1 MEGTRPSGTTVTAS
15 SSVVD
20 CNAPA
25 GRAVAVDSRETV
37 PKGERAFEGDSDG
50 PGATRAGWCWTEP
63 ATRGKLHTVK
73 AQIGYIVELT
83 GTVQGVG
90 FRPFVHRLATELGLA
105 GVVCNRGA
113 QVYCEVEGQRALLD
127 AFVDRL
133 TCDAP
138 PLATVLEVSSRE
150 VDPVGHEGFTILPSA
165 ARHSGVSSIPSDT
178 APCEACLAEFRD
190 LSDRRF
196 SYPFTCCAD
205 CGPRYTVLR
214 GLPYDR
220 SRTSLADFILC
231 DLCRAE
237 FDDPNDRRFHAQAT
251 CCPTCGPQLLGTL
264 ADTVARLV
272 AGDIVAVKGV
282 GGFQLV
288 CRADQPDVVQLLR
301 DRKHREEKPFAL
313 LVASLGE
320 AERLVHLDTVSKR
333 ALTAPEAPIV
343 LVPAKPDLCI
353 APQVAPGT
361 GLLGVMLPASPL
373 HALLADKVGAPLVC
387 TSGNLSN
394 EPIIIDDGEAAA
406 AFARIADG
414 VLTHDRPIERRADDS
429 VGQVVAGRF
438 QLLRRARGFA
448 PRAVSVPANSQP
460 VLGLGAE
467 LKSTTCLA
475 VDDLAEVSVHLG
487 DLENLATLR
496 AFEATISDQLSLA
509 HIEPALVVHDLHP
522 EYLSTKFAMA
532 QDIAPT
538 LAVQHHHAHMVSCL
552 IDNQHLGP
560 AIGVTFDGLG
570 WGTDN
575 TAWGGEF
582 LVGDA
587 SGFDRAAHLAPVPM
601 PGGRAAVT
609 APWRMAVAHLVAAF
623 GELPNVPMFRKHE
636 AQLAPVVSLSRAG
649 ASVET
654 SSMGRLFDAVAALCG
669 VADTV
674 SYEGQAAIGLEQLA
688 AGYREDVHG
697 YDWNLDDSSRIATS
711 SLVTAIFEEVGAGA
725 DYARVARRFHQSVAD
740 LVSDTCVRLR
750 ESTGVNVVALSGG
763 VFQNR
768 LLVELVVPR
777 LSANGF
783 TELRH
788 HQVPPNDG
796 GISLGQVAIGR
807 AHLDAIGT

>member
-1 MEGTRPSGTTVTAS
+1 MKPE
-15 SSVVD
+15 
-20 CNAPA
+20 A
-25 GRAVAVDSRETV
+25 GYV
-37 PKGERAFEGDSDG
+37 
-50 PGATRAGWCWTEP
+50 
-63 ATRGKLHTVK
+63 
-73 AQIGYIVELT
+73 VELS

-90 FRPFVHRLATELGLA
+90 FRPFVHRLATELGLT
-105 GVVCNRGA
+105 GVVSNRGA
-113 QVYCEVEGQRALLD
+113 QVYCEVEGQRALLE

-138 PLATVLEVSSRE
+138 PLATILEVTSTE

-165 ARHSGVSSIPSDT
+165 ARHSGTSSIPSDS
-178 APCEACLAEFRD
+178 APCEACFAE
-190 LSDRRF
+190 LSDAGDRRF
-196 SYPFTCCAD
+196 NYPFICCAD

-231 DLCRAE
+231 DACRAE

-251 CCPTCGPQLLGTL
+251 SCATCGPQLVGSTV

-282 GGFQLV
+282 GGYQLV
-288 CRADQPDVVQLLR
+288 CRADQPEVVQLLR

-313 LVASLGE
+313 LVASLEE
-320 AERLVHLDTVSKR
+320 AERLVRLDIVGRR
-333 ALTAPEAPIV
+333 ALAGPEAPIV
-343 LVPAKPDLCI
+343 LAPSKPDVCI

-373 HALLADKVGAPLVC
+373 HALLAEAVGVPLVC
-387 TSGNLSN
+387 TSGNRSN
-394 EPIIIDDGEAAA
+394 EPIIIDDDEAAA

-414 VLTHDRPIERRADDS
+414 VLTHDRPIEQRADDS

-448 PRAVSVPANSQP
+448 PRAVSVPASSQP
-460 VLGLGAE
+460 VLGVGAE

-487 DLENLATLR
+487 DLENPATLR
-496 AFEATISDQLSLA
+496 AFEATISDQLGLA

-532 QDIAPT
+532 QDFAPT

-587 SGFDRAAHLAPVPM
+587 SGFERAAHLAPVPM
-601 PGGRAAVT
+601 PGGSAAVT
-609 APWRMAVAHLVAAF
+609 APWRMAVAYLVTAF
-623 GELPNVPMFRKHE
+623 GELPDVPMFREHE
-636 AQLAPVVSLSRAG
+636 AQLAPVVSLSRSG

-669 VADTV
+669 VARTV

-688 AGYREDVHG
+688 ADCREDVDG
-697 YDWNLDDSSRIATS
+697 YDWNLDESPRIATS
-711 SLVTAIFEEVGAGA
+711 SLITAIFEEVRAGA
-725 DYARVARRFHQSVAD
+725 DHARVARRFHQSVAD

-777 LSANGF
+777 LAANGF
-783 TELRH
+783 IELRH
-788 HQVPPNDG
+788 RQVPPNDG

-807 AHLDAIGT
+807 AHLDAIGA